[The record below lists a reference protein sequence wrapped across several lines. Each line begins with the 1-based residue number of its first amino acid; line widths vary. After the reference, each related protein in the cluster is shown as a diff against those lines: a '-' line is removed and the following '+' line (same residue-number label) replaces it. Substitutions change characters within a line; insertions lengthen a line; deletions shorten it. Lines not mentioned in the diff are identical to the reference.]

1 MKQVPPP
8 EMKYRYKYNGKELQD
23 ELGLNWYDY
32 GARVY
37 DSAVSRFWQ
46 IDPDAEK
53 YNAQSS
59 YVYADNN
66 PVRYKDIN
74 GKGTDDEWIQF
85 STGETVKVGDKGGD
99 KVDYITKVN
108 VDGSITQITQAAGR
122 ITSQPINYD
131 NNQPINCDNNQTQ
144 NSTVKNIAE
153 TTNEI
158 TSNVLNLKQ
167 SQDVI
172 ATLTDSPSF
181 IPMSNNFEKGLTLLN
196 VASDYY
202 SNDSI
207 NEFVNNTVQTGI
219 SYSVGNKNPVLGT
232 AVDII
237 MTDSRNPDGLTN
249 LKNGRLANAYRSNNT
264 TIRNYQARYFYNP
277 KVDSLT
283 PPLSS
288 LFSTLGKKIKDLFN

>member
-1 MKQVPPP
+1 MFK
-8 EMKYRYKYNGKELQD
+8 YKYNGKELQD
-23 ELGLNWYDY
+23 ELNLGAYDF
-32 GARVY
+32 GARFYYPDVPF
-37 DSAVSRFWQ
+37 FWS
-46 IDPDAEK
+46 IDPKAEK
-53 YNAQSS
+53 YNTQSPH
-59 YVYADNN
+59 VYADNN
-66 PVRYKDIN
+66 PVRYRDIN

-85 STGETVKVGDKGGD
+85 STGETIKVGDKGGD

-108 VDGSITQITQAAGR
+108 ADGSITQITQAGGKIAPK
-122 ITSQPINYD
+122 PISYD
-131 NNQPINCDNNQTQ
+131 SNQTQ

-172 ATLTDSPSF
+172 ATLTDSPSL
-181 IPMSNNFEKGLTLLN
+181 IPMPSNVEKGITLLN

-202 SNDSI
+202 SNDST
-207 NEFVNNTVQTGI
+207 NEFINNTVQTGI

-264 TIRNYQARYFYNP
+264 AIRNYQARYFYNP

-288 LFSTLGKKIKDLFN
+288 LFKDIGKKIKELFN